1 MQSAL
6 FFKVVNK
13 KAAASCEG
21 AAFFH
26 LVPSCRAKRDE
37 WLVSGCL
44 RLVAATETC
53 SLQGLQEPE
62 AAVQDAA
69 PSAS

>member
-1 MQSAL
+1 MR
-6 FFKVVNK
+6 
-13 KAAASCEG
+13 G

-44 RLVAATETC
+44 RLRLCEN
-53 SLQGLQEPE
+53 SLIRWNLAPGLHARDYMEVTYAQIHRGTR
-62 AAVQDAA
+62 QA
-69 PSAS
+69 PSYLDA